1 MCVWQ
6 KARVRKEE
14 GVIKYERGTKVE
26 GTCSIKKFKNIIAR
40 KNDILFIFIILFCIT
55 SQGLHFFDTPCCSST
70 HSVTLHLEHISC
82 VVFVKHF

>member
-40 KNDILFIFIILFCIT
+40 KNDILFIFIIP
-55 SQGLHFFDTPCCSST
+55 SVRYLH
-70 HSVTLHLEHISC
+70 VTLT
-82 VVFVKHF
+82 VFTLFAFSGSLFDAYLTPI

>member
-26 GTCSIKKFKNIIAR
+26 GTCLIKKFKNISAR
-40 KNDILFIFIILFCIT
+40 KNYILFIYF
-55 SQGLHFFDTPCCSST
+55 
-70 HSVTLHLEHISC
+70 
-82 VVFVKHF
+82 

>member
-26 GTCSIKKFKNIIAR
+26 GTCSIKKFKNISAR
-40 KNDILFIFIILFCIT
+40 KNYVLFIYF
-55 SQGLHFFDTPCCSST
+55 
-70 HSVTLHLEHISC
+70 
-82 VVFVKHF
+82 